1 MATLSLFAAATDS
14 RVDAENGILRGVR
27 VITKG
32 EAKTHSFLGC
42 PIICDDITI
51 SDVVREAATFA
62 DGVPVKL
69 AHGTDI
75 EELVGSIRGIYADGD
90 CARGDLYLL
99 KTHESYP
106 TLIEMAQTMP
116 SNFGVSISFLNL
128 PEPVMNSV
136 MGDDGDGDNDASGIN
151 PDYQD
156 DIVAYAARVV
166 EGGLFSADLV
176 SNPSCNPSL
185 FSIMSETPTPE
196 APALEV
202 VEIPVEAP
210 KVEETIAGEIKH
222 IAEVIASE
230 IADPE
235 VIEETAPVPADESL
249 VSKEELEVKG
259 PDGTQNDPEGG
270 KEVRGPEGTQN
281 LPEDVKPE
289 IASETPA
296 KDAKKEIPAPAELSR
311 KWGAVTTDLEAT
323 RTELSATRTE
333 LSAVKSELT
342 AAQTELSKRDSELV
356 DLRYLH
362 RSVLS
367 VMGLSASDVVPEI
380 ANSES
385 ALSVIE
391 RYEAMPAGSDR
402 LSFFQSNRREI
413 ETALSARVG
422 K

>member
-32 EAKTHSFLGC
+32 EAKTHTFMGC
-42 PIICDDITI
+42 PIICDEMTI
-51 SDVVREAATFA
+51 SDVVREASTFA

-99 KTHESYP
+99 KTHESFA

-128 PEPVMNSV
+128 PEPVMNT
-136 MGDDGDGDNDASGIN
+136 GLDDEGNGGIA
-151 PDYQD
+151 PEYQD
-156 DIVAYAARVV
+156 EIVAYAARIV

-185 FSIMSETPTPE
+185 FSIMSESQTPE
-196 APALEV
+196 APAVEV
-202 VEIPVEAP
+202 VEIPAEAP
-210 KVEETIAGEIKH
+210 KVEETIAGEVKH
-222 IAEVIASE
+222 IAEVIAS
-230 IADPE
+230 ADSADAE
-235 VIEETAPVPADESL
+235 VLPDESL
-249 VSKEELEVKG
+249 VSQEQFEVK
-259 PDGTQNDPEGG
+259 
-270 KEVRGPEGTQN
+270 GPEGTQN
-281 LPEDVKPE
+281 LPEDVNPE
-289 IASETPA
+289 IPEVEAEEAPVVEVDVKA
-296 KDAKKEIPAPAELSR
+296 EIPAPSELSR

-323 RTELSATRTE
+323 RTELSAVRSE
-333 LSAVKSELT
+333 LSSVRSELSE
-342 AAQTELSKRDSELV
+342 AQNELSKRDSELV

-367 VMGLSASDVVPEI
+367 VMGLSASVEIPEI

-402 LSFFQSNRREI
+402 LSFFQANRREI

>member
-51 SDVVREAATFA
+51 SDVIREAATFV

-99 KTHESYP
+99 KTHESFA

-128 PEPVMNSV
+128 PEPVMNT
-136 MGDDGDGDNDASGIN
+136 GLDEDGDGGIA
-151 PDYQD
+151 PEYQD
-156 DIVAYAARVV
+156 EIVAYAARVV

-185 FSIMSETPTPE
+185 FSIMPDTTTPE
-196 APALEV
+196 EVPVVAPVEEVLSEEITPIVETVITSSEPAPETAEEV
-202 VEIPVEAP
+202 VEEVVEVIVEVAP
-210 KVEETIAGEIKH
+210 KVSEEIEP
-222 IAEVIASE
+222 VS
-230 IADPE
+230 PE
-235 VIEETAPVPADESL
+235 ESL
-249 VSKEELEVKG
+249 VSKEEFEVK
-259 PDGTQNDPEGG
+259 
-270 KEVRGPEGTQN
+270 GPEGTQN
-281 LPEDVKPE
+281 LPEDVKIEAP
-289 IASETPA
+289 SKDD

-311 KWGAVTTDLEAT
+311 TWGAVTTDLEAT
-323 RTELSATRTE
+323 RTELSAVRSE
-333 LSAVKSELT
+333 LSAVKSELS
-342 AAQTELSKRDSELV
+342 AAQSELSKRDSELV

-362 RSVLS
+362 RAVLG
-367 VMGLSASDVVPEI
+367 VMGLSASVEIPEI
-380 ANSES
+380 ATPFNAAEAYSAAVES
-385 ALSVIE
+385 GNKQLAAELFANHKKAIF
-391 RYEAMPAGSDR
+391 A
-402 LSFFQSNRREI
+402 
-413 ETALSARVG
+413 ARNG

>member
-51 SDVVREAATFA
+51 SDVVREASTFA

-75 EELVGSIRGIYADGD
+75 EELVGSIRGIYTDGD

-99 KTHESYP
+99 KTHEAFP
-106 TLIEMAQTMP
+106 TLIEMAETMP

-136 MGDDGDGDNDASGIN
+136 MGDDGDGDNDVSGIN

-196 APALEV
+196 APAVEV
-202 VEIPVEAP
+202 VEILTEAP

-222 IAEVIASE
+222 IAEVIAS
-230 IADPE
+230 ADSE
-235 VIEETAPVPADESL
+235 VLPDESL
-249 VSKEELEVKG
+249 VSKEQLEVK
-259 PDGTQNDPEGG
+259 
-270 KEVRGPEGTQN
+270 GPEGTQN

-289 IASETPA
+289 IVSETPT
-296 KDAKKEIPAPAELSR
+296 KDTKKEIPAPAELSR

-323 RTELSATRTE
+323 RTELSAIRSE
-333 LSAVKSELT
+333 LSAVKSELS
-342 AAQTELSKRDSELV
+342 AARGEISIKDASLVELNM
-356 DLRYLH
+356 LH
-362 RSVLS
+362 RAVLS
-367 VMGLSASDVVPEI
+367 VMGLSPSDVVPEI

-402 LSFFQSNRREI
+402 LSFFQANRREI

>member
-14 RVDAENGILRGVR
+14 RVDAENGILHGVR

-51 SDVVREAATFA
+51 ADVVREASTFA

-99 KTHESYP
+99 KTHESFA
-106 TLIEMAQTMP
+106 TLIEMAETMP

-128 PEPVMNSV
+128 PEPVMNSS
-136 MGDDGDGDNDASGIN
+136 MGDDGDGDNDVSGIN

-185 FSIMSETPTPE
+185 FSIMSENPTPE
-196 APALEV
+196 APAVEV
-202 VEIPVEAP
+202 VEIPSEAP

-222 IAEVIASE
+222 IAEVVASE
-230 IADPE
+230 LPDPE
-235 VIEETAPVPADESL
+235 VIEKTAPVPADESL
-249 VSKEELEVKG
+249 VSEEQLEVK
-259 PDGTQNDPEGG
+259 
-270 KEVRGPEGTQN
+270 GPEGTQN
-281 LPEDVKPE
+281 LPDDVKPE
-289 IASETPA
+289 IISETPA

-323 RTELSATRTE
+323 RTELSAIRSE

-342 AAQTELSKRDSELV
+342 AARGEIAIKDASLVELNM
-356 DLRYLH
+356 LH

-402 LSFFQSNRREI
+402 LSFFQANRKEI

>member
-99 KTHESYP
+99 KTHESFA
-106 TLIEMAQTMP
+106 TLIEMAETMP

-128 PEPVMNSV
+128 PEPVMNSS
-136 MGDDGDGDNDASGIN
+136 MGDDGDGDNDVSGIN

-202 VEIPVEAP
+202 VEIPAEAP

-222 IAEVIASE
+222 IAEVVASE
-230 IADPE
+230 ISDP
-235 VIEETAPVPADESL
+235 VSDPVPANESL
-249 VSKEELEVKG
+249 VSQEQLEVKG
-259 PDGTQNDPEGG
+259 PEGTQNDPTGG
-270 KEVRGPEGTQN
+270 TEVRGPEGTQN

-289 IASETPA
+289 IVSETPA
-296 KDAKKEIPAPAELSR
+296 KSVKNEIPAPAELSR

-323 RTELSATRTE
+323 RTELSAIRSE
-333 LSAVKSELT
+333 LSAVKSELS

-402 LSFFQSNRREI
+402 LSFFQANRREI

>member
-14 RVDAENGILRGVR
+14 RVDAENGILHGVR

-99 KTHESYP
+99 KTHEAFP
-106 TLIEMAQTMP
+106 TLIEMAETMP

-136 MGDDGDGDNDASGIN
+136 MGDDGDGDNDVSGIN

-202 VEIPVEAP
+202 VEIPAEAP

-222 IAEVIASE
+222 IAEVIAS
-230 IADPE
+230 ADSE
-235 VIEETAPVPADESL
+235 VLPDESL
-249 VSKEELEVKG
+249 VSKEQLEVKG
-259 PDGTQNDPEGG
+259 PEGTQNDPTGG
-270 KEVRGPEGTQN
+270 TEVRGPEGTQN

-289 IASETPA
+289 IVSESPA
-296 KDAKKEIPAPAELSR
+296 QDVKNEIPAPAELSR

-323 RTELSATRTE
+323 RTELSAIRSE
-333 LSAVKSELT
+333 LSAVKSELS

>member
-1 MATLSLFAAATDS
+1 
-14 RVDAENGILRGVR
+14 VDAENGILRGVR

-32 EAKTHSFLGC
+32 EAKTHSFMGC

-51 SDVVREAATFA
+51 SDVVREASTFA

-75 EELVGSIRGIYADGD
+75 EELVGSIRGIYADGN

-185 FSIMSETPTPE
+185 FSIMSESQTPE
-196 APALEV
+196 APAVEA

-222 IAEVIASE
+222 IAEVIAS
-230 IADPE
+230 ADAE
-235 VIEETAPVPADESL
+235 VLADDSL
-249 VSKEELEVKG
+249 VSKEQLEVK
-259 PDGTQNDPEGG
+259 
-270 KEVRGPEGTQN
+270 GPEGTQN
-281 LPEDVKPE
+281 LPEDVKPQIPE
-289 IASETPA
+289 VEAEVKA
-296 KDAKKEIPAPAELSR
+296 DVKVEIPAPAELSR

-323 RTELSATRTE
+323 RTELSAIRSE
-333 LSAVKSELT
+333 LSAVKSELS

-402 LSFFQSNRREI
+402 LSFFQANRREI

>member
-42 PIICDDITI
+42 PIICDDTTI
-51 SDVVREAATFA
+51 SDVVREASTFP

-99 KTHESYP
+99 KTHEAFP
-106 TLIEMAQTMP
+106 TLIEMAETMP

-128 PEPVMNSV
+128 PEPVMNT
-136 MGDDGDGDNDASGIN
+136 GLDEDGDGGIA
-151 PDYQD
+151 PEYQD
-156 DIVAYAARVV
+156 EIVAYAARVV

-185 FSIMSETPTPE
+185 FSIMSENPTPE

-202 VEIPVEAP
+202 VEIPAEAP
-210 KVEETIAGEIKH
+210 KVEETIVGEIKH
-222 IAEVIASE
+222 IAEVVASE

-235 VIEETAPVPADESL
+235 VIEETAHVPADESL
-249 VSKEELEVKG
+249 VSQEQLEVK
-259 PDGTQNDPEGG
+259 
-270 KEVRGPEGTQN
+270 GPEGTQN

-323 RTELSATRTE
+323 RTELSVIRSE
-333 LSAVKSELT
+333 LSAVKSELS
-342 AAQTELSKRDSELV
+342 AARGEISIKDASLVELNM
-356 DLRYLH
+356 LH
-362 RSVLS
+362 RAVLS
-367 VMGLSASDVVPEI
+367 VMGLSPSDVVPEI
-380 ANSES
+380 ATSES

-402 LSFFQSNRREI
+402 LSFFQANRREI